1 MVRSSP
7 GGSHDGGPDRDPRAP
22 SELIEEL
29 EQTAATD
36 PSIQKILDRLVE
48 RLVEVLPVTG
58 AGVMLVNERQRLHF
72 VAASDDTMMAIEGL
86 QNELDEGPCLEAH
99 ATGEAVTIDDVGN
112 DSRFPS
118 FSPRALAEGLG
129 AVFVFPLALDGDRLG
144 ALDVYRD
151 TPGPLSDEDLQT
163 AQVLADVAAAYL
175 VNAQA
180 RIDASETV
188 ARLSHLH
195 LHDPLTGLPN
205 RTLFEERLEQ
215 AIARARRSHLVVA
228 VLFADL
234 DGFKDV
240 NDRYGHEAGDELLSA
255 AATRLAAALRPG
267 DTVARLG
274 GDEFVVICEDL
285 HEEAEAERVAE
296 RLTAALAAPFELSG
310 GQCVALT
317 ASLGLAFSGPGRDIT
332 RAMLRDADF
341 AMYQAKHQGG
351 GHHQVVNV
359 AARSAAERREH
370 LDRDLR
376 HAQDRGELVLAYQP
390 IVDLRSG
397 DRAAVEALLR
407 WDHPDRGRVM
417 PDVVIPSAERTGL
430 IRSVG
435 EWVLRQACLDIRR
448 WHELGITV
456 PQVAVNVSALQVA
469 DPAFARIVER
479 VLSDTGADPG
489 SVCLE
494 VTERAFL
501 VDTPRVLAVLEEVR
515 GFGVRL
521 VLDDFGTGYSSLNYL
536 RQFPFDAVKI
546 DHSFTAA
553 VSTDQVTR
561 SVVRA
566 MIDLGHVLGLTV
578 TAEGVETPALLEEVI
593 ALGADH
599 AQGFH
604 IGHPADAEQ
613 FTTASP
619 DHAGLLTAPE
629 TG

>member
-1 MVRSSP
+1 VTDETP
-7 GGSHDGGPDRDPRAP
+7 GESPDRSPQAP
-22 SELIEEL
+22 AELMEEL
-29 EQTAATD
+29 EEAAGTD
-36 PSIQKILDRLVE
+36 PSIQKVLDRLVE
-48 RLVEVLPVTG
+48 RLVDVLPVTG
-58 AGVMLVNERQRLHF
+58 AGVMLVDERQRLHF
-72 VAASDDTMMAIEGL
+72 VAASDDTMMAIEEL
-86 QNELDEGPCLEAH
+86 QNTLDEGPCLEAH
-99 ATGEAVTIDDVGN
+99 ATGEAVAINDVEH
-112 DSRFPS
+112 DQRFPL
-118 FSPRALAEGLG
+118 FSPRASAEGLG
-129 AVFVFPLALDGDRLG
+129 AIFVFPLALDGDRLG

-151 TPGPLSDEDLQT
+151 TPGPLNDEDLQT

-215 AIARARRSHLVVA
+215 AIARARRSHLVAA

-234 DGFKDV
+234 DGFKEV
-240 NDRYGHEAGDELLSA
+240 NDHYGHEVGDELLCA
-255 AATRLAAALRPG
+255 AATRLASALRPG

-296 RLTAALAAPFELSG
+296 RLTTALATPFELSG
-310 GQCVALT
+310 GQRVALT
-317 ASLGLAFSGPGRDIT
+317 ASLGLAFSGPERDTT
-332 RAMLRDADF
+332 RALLRDADF
-341 AMYQAKHQGG
+341 AMYQAKHRGG
-351 GHHQVVNV
+351 GHHQVLNV
-359 AARSAAERREH
+359 AARSAADRRER
-370 LDRDLR
+370 LERDLR
-376 HAQDRGELVLAYQP
+376 HAQDRDELALAYQP

-397 DRAAVEALLR
+397 ELAAVEALLR

-435 EWVLRQACLDIRR
+435 EWSLRQACLDLRR
-448 WHELGITV
+448 WSALGLTV

-469 DPAFARIVER
+469 DPTFARTVER
-479 VLSDTGADPG
+479 VLADTGADPG
-489 SVCLE
+489 SVCIE

-501 VDTPRVLAVLEEVR
+501 VDTPRVHAVLEEVQS
-515 GFGVRL
+515 FGVRL
-521 VLDDFGTGYSSLNYL
+521 SLDDFGTGYSSLNYL
-536 RQFPFDAVKI
+536 RQFPFHAVKI
-546 DHSFTAA
+546 DHSFTSAL
-553 VSTDQVTR
+553 STDQVTR

-578 TAEGVETPALLEEVI
+578 TVEGVETPLHLEEVS

-604 IGHPADAEQ
+604 VGHPVAAEQ
-613 FTTASP
+613 LA
-619 DHAGLLTAPE
+619 AGLPGPAVLLSAPE